1 MHIQTC
7 PICKT
12 HVQKS
17 ERYSNYV
24 CEDCKKRAVNSEGLP
39 VKFFNKDFGG
49 GFIAI
54 AIKDNIE
61 HKSEDHICFV
71 DGIECYAD
79 EARFGGIVIVPVKN
93 KQIQE

>member
-12 HVQKS
+12 HVQAS
-17 ERYSNYV
+17 ERYPNYV

-54 AIKDNIE
+54 ARKDNIE
-61 HKSEDHICFV
+61 YKSENHVCFIN
-71 DGIECYAD
+71 DIECYAD
-79 EARFGGIVIVPVKN
+79 EAKMGGIVVIPVK
-93 KQIQE
+93 K